1 MQAYL
6 AKPPKNKGITMYKLT
21 FSLIILALTSC
32 TVSNTAN
39 SNNAHS
45 VPHKIKPSIE
55 IISPEA
61 RLILDNDAAIK
72 TLSSDFTWTEGPIW
86 LAKEG
91 YLIFSDIPNNK
102 IMKYHPAQGV
112 SVYLENSGAT
122 GLHQGDYVQGSN
134 GLLLDQQGNLILLQ
148 QGDRRVA
155 VMNTPTSSPSNNF
168 KTLAGYFNGKRLN
181 SPNDAVLHSDGSLFF
196 TDPPYGLKNKMDDK
210 RKELTFQGI
219 YRLAPDGNLQLL
231 DDKISLPNGIA
242 ISVDEKTLYVA
253 VSDESFPHWLA
264 YDLSSDGKVSNKR
277 VWVDASEFIG
287 VAGEQGMP
295 DGMAVHSSGLIFA
308 TGPGGVWLITPKGK
322 ILAKIK
328 TGKLTANC
336 TLSTDEKTLYL
347 TAHNTLMSVD
357 LK

>member
-1 MQAYL
+1 
-6 AKPPKNKGITMYKLT
+6 MYKLT
-21 FSLIILALTSC
+21 FTLMILALTSC
-32 TVSNTAN
+32 AISNTAN
-39 SNNAHS
+39 SNDNNLVTS
-45 VPHKIKPSIE
+45 EIKPLIE
-55 IISPEA
+55 IISQEA
-61 RLILDNDAAIK
+61 NAILDKSAVIK
-72 TLSSDFTWTEGPIW
+72 TLASDFTWTEGPLW

-102 IMKYHPAQGV
+102 IMKYHPSEGV
-112 SVYLENSGAT
+112 SVYIENSGST
-122 GLHQGDYVQGSN
+122 GLHQGDYAQGSN
-134 GLLLDQQGNLILLQ
+134 GLLLDQHGNLILLQ

-181 SPNDAVLHSDGSLFF
+181 SPNDSALHSDGSLFF
-196 TDPPYGLKNKMDDK
+196 TDPPYGLKDIMDDK

-231 DDKISLPNGIA
+231 DDKISFPNGIA
-242 ISVDEKTLYVA
+242 ISADEKTLYVA
-253 VSDESFPHWLA
+253 VSDQSFPHWLA

-277 VWVDASEFIG
+277 VMIDASEFIG
-287 VAGEQGMP
+287 VVGEQGMP

-308 TGPGGVWLITPKGK
+308 TGPGGVWLLSPQGK
-322 ILAKIK
+322 VLAKIR

-336 TLSTDEKTLYL
+336 TLSADEKVLYM
-347 TAHNTLMSVD
+347 TAHDTLMSIE